1 MKIAV
6 SPSEQSWNAYAGG
19 SNEKIEMDDLGHE
32 LAQMLGAAG
41 HDVLLCTGNSWQE
54 NVAQSNNFGAELHI
68 ELHSNAGGGR
78 GTEIWYRTGS
88 EGGRKLAQ
96 AIYNHL
102 ALATAAPDRGV
113 KNSLAYGA
121 LNQTHCTAVIIET
134 EFHDYYLG
142 AEEIRTHHKEYA
154 IEINDGILE
163 IAGRPVRPQLDS
175 VPASK
180 PVSHPYPGN
189 PREQGMKDAH
199 VGLIQRRLR
208 DHGYVVTVDNDFGPL
223 TKRAVV
229 AFQKAHHPLAEDG
242 VVGPQ
247 TWAVLFT

>member
-6 SPSEQSWNAYAGG
+6 SPSEQSRNAYKGG

-32 LAQMLGAAG
+32 LAQMLAVAG
-41 HDVLLCTGNSWQE
+41 HDVLLCTGASYQE
-54 NVAQSNNFGAELHI
+54 NVEQSNNWGAQLHI

-88 EGGRKLAQ
+88 EAGRKLAQ

-154 IEINDGILE
+154 VEIAEGIFE
-163 IAGRPVRPQLDS
+163 IAGSTVTQLN
-175 VPASK
+175 PAPK

-189 PREQGMKDAH
+189 PRKQGSNDAH